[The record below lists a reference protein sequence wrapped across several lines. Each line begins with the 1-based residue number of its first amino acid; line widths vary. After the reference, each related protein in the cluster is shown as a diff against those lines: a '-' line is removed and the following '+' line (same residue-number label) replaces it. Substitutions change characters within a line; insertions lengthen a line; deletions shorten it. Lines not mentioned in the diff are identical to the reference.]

1 MSEDLGSPAEA
12 AIAERRL
19 KALMVEHDLSIGEIK
34 RTKRRD
40 STQAGHEERQNSPAR
55 RKRTQSSVRWKQ
67 PRSNV
72 WPIRIV
78 AIVAMFGFVATL
90 YFWMTFTGTQ
100 RTGYQIAEI
109 FQPQQLEKSPGD
121 GTPSLTTRVDRASVF
136 EGESVTLY
144 INGSGISARPN
155 TSSLWQDFKI
165 IATENTNNPD
175 EQDFRIRIIL
185 QPRRTGT
192 LIIPSFRAG
201 SVSSELII
209 MNVLVRK

>member
-1 MSEDLGSPAEA
+1 MSEDPGSPAEA
-12 AIAERRL
+12 AIAKRRL
-19 KALMVEHDLSIGEIK
+19 KALMVEHDLSIREIK

-40 STQAGHEERQNSPAR
+40 STQAGHEETQSSPAR

-78 AIVAMFGFVATL
+78 AIVAMLGFVATL
-90 YFWMTFTGTQ
+90 YAWISFTGTQ
-100 RTGYQIAEI
+100 RTGYPIAE
-109 FQPQQLEKSPGD
+109 FFHPQQLENSPRY

-144 INGSGISARPN
+144 INGSGVSDEPN

-165 IATENTNNPD
+165 IAIENTNGPD
-175 EQDFRIRIIL
+175 KQDFRIRMIL

-209 MNVLVRK
+209 MNVLIRK